1 MDMFVVKRPNPVSST
16 AASPVARKKA
26 RQGDVTCLIY
36 VVKTLY
42 FCRSITALF
51 VIFTAPVPHFLAKL
65 LVRYRTFLQEK
76 PHQNIVPGILGC
88 RIKTNS
94 TDQTTINK
102 ST

>member
-76 PHQNIVPGILGC
+76 PHQNMVPALAW
-88 RIKTNS
+88 S
-94 TDQTTINK
+94 P
-102 ST
+102 SLEP

>member
-1 MDMFVVKRPNPVSST
+1 MDMFVVKRSNPVSST
-16 AASPVARKKA
+16 VASPVARKKA

-36 VVKTLY
+36 VVQTLY

-76 PHQNIVPGILGC
+76 PHQNIVPDVNGTMS
-88 RIKTNS
+88 RTR
-94 TDQTTINK
+94 
-102 ST
+102 